1 MSRYIDADKLIA
13 DIKHLCWVTALSA
26 ALFVSCDRTGNALQE
41 QLRKEIEWYDYT
53 TRISATR
60 VHDDLWVVSATHTWG
75 EGFHQVDV
83 YFAERDADGNF
94 KFRNV
99 YNGGRINE

>member
-1 MSRYIDADKLIA
+1 MKTIAIILCMLIA
-13 DIKHLCWVTALSA
+13 LTVII
-26 ALFVSCDRTGNALQE
+26 FVSCDRTGNALQE

-53 TRISATR
+53 TRITATQ
-60 VHDDLWVVSATHTWG
+60 VHDDLWVVSATHTWR
-75 EGFHQVDV
+75 EGFQQVDV

-99 YNGGRINE
+99 YNGGQING